1 MIFGKR
7 LSRRRRE
14 ELALMVA
21 LTAPAVLI
29 ISFVT
34 IYPLVR
40 SFRISLHQWDLTKPN
55 EGHPFVGLGNYQ
67 ATLRGCG

>member
-40 SFRISLHQWDLTKPN
+40 SFR
-55 EGHPFVGLGNYQ
+55 
-67 ATLRGCG
+67 